1 MERRERGGQRI
12 CGTWR
17 FVEEAE
23 VKETMKVAV
32 ECRGSN
38 VGATEERQSVR
49 FASQE
54 TTGILNEHFYFSGS
68 GKRETPGR

>member
-1 MERRERGGQRI
+1 M
-12 CGTWR
+12 
-17 FVEEAE
+17 
-23 VKETMKVAV
+23 AV

-38 VGATEERQSVR
+38 VGATEERESVR

-54 TTGILNEHFYFSGS
+54 TTGILDEHFYFSGS